1 MRISDWSSD
10 VCSSDLD
17 VQVRGRDMAGNQ
29 AYAHKLLKRLRSVP
43 GLADARI
50 QQSMRY
56 PQIDVDVDR
65 ARMAQYGLDQRD
77 VTQSLGLGLAGT
89 SQSAPVFFLNPEN
102 GVSYSVVAPLLQN
115 TNESLTAHRTL
126 TFPTAPHGHHTT
138 TGGPPP

>member
-1 MRISDWSSD
+1 MCSLSCCLCDVLYFFFFKQKTAYEMRISDWSSD
-10 VCSSDLD
+10 VCSSD
-17 VQVRGRDMAGNQ
+17 
-29 AYAHKLLKRLRSVP
+29 LLKRLRSVP

-77 VTQSLGLGLAGT
+77 VTQSLGIGLAGT

-102 GVSYSVVAPLLQN
+102 GVSYPVVAQIGR
-115 TNESLTAHRTL
+115 AHV
-126 TFPTAPHGHHTT
+126 
-138 TGGPPP
+138 

>member
-1 MRISDWSSD
+1 MS
-10 VCSSDLD
+10 
-17 VQVRGRDMAGNQ
+17 GNQ

-77 VTQSLGLGLAGT
+77 VTQSLGIGLAGT

-102 GVSYSVVAPLLQN
+102 GVSYPVVAQILEQHID
-115 TNESLTAHRTL
+115 SMSSQSTL
-126 TFPTAPHGHHTT
+126 TGASGRAADPTTNAR
-138 TGGPPP
+138 

>member
-10 VCSSDLD
+10 VCSSD
-17 VQVRGRDMAGNQ
+17 
-29 AYAHKLLKRLRSVP
+29 LLKRLRSVP

-89 SQSAPVFFLNPEN
+89 SQSAPVFFLNPVN
-102 GVSYSVVAPLLQN
+102 GVSSQVVAQIP
-115 TNESLTAHRTL
+115 EHRIEIGRV
-126 TFPTAPHGHHTT
+126 HV
-138 TGGPPP
+138 

>member
-77 VTQSLGLGLAGT
+77 VTQRLGIGQIGRAEGRERGC
-89 SQSAPVFFLNPEN
+89 Q
-102 GVSYSVVAPLLQN
+102 
-115 TNESLTAHRTL
+115 
-126 TFPTAPHGHHTT
+126 
-138 TGGPPP
+138 